1 MKLIVTTILLLA
13 FSATYAQCP
22 SIEELLKKRNIKDEY
37 NLNSQS
43 RTGVLAPEQSYE
55 MSFIAHPGL
64 DYRLT
69 TILADG
75 SQGTLN
81 YEIFEMVVEKKVV
94 DGKETYKK
102 TKKVLAKSGSEALE
116 FSSDSAR
123 KIFVNVT
130 VNGGEKKKMSCV
142 AVVVETKRSLRTGF

>member
-1 MKLIVTTILLLA
+1 MKLIFTSILLVA
-13 FSATYAQCP
+13 FSVGFAQCP
-22 SIEELLKKRNIKDEY
+22 TIEYMLKKRNIKDEY

-64 DYRLT
+64 DYRLS
-69 TILADG
+69 TILAEG

-81 YEIFEMVVEKKVV
+81 YEVFEMVVEKKIV

-102 TKKVLAKSGSEALE
+102 TKKVLATSGSEPLE
-116 FSSDSAR
+116 FDSNVAR

-142 AVVVETKRSLRTGF
+142 AVVVETKRSQKTGF

>member
-1 MKLIVTTILLLA
+1 
-13 FSATYAQCP
+13 
-22 SIEELLKKRNIKDEY
+22 
-37 NLNSQS
+37 
-43 RTGVLAPEQSYE
+43 

-64 DYRLT
+64 DYRLS
-69 TILADG
+69 TILAEG

-81 YEIFEMVVEKKVV
+81 YEVFEMVVEKKVI
-94 DGKETYKK
+94 DGKETFKK
-102 TKKVLAKSGSEALE
+102 TKKVLATSGAEALE

-142 AVVVETKRSLRTGF
+142 AVVVETKRSTRTGF